1 VTNDCWNR
9 IGIRGD
15 ASCPELARHIHCRN
29 CEVYA
34 AAAQALLDRPRSI
47 TDIAER
53 TRHVAQPK
61 IEDEPGAGSVLIFR
75 IGVEWL
81 ALPTEVVQE
90 VIDVRSVHSL
100 PHRRGGAVLGVTNV
114 RGELVVTISLS
125 HLLGLGTGTA
135 PAETRGRLAH
145 KRFLVMRREEIRAV
159 CPADEVHGI
168 HRFNPSAVKDAPATV
183 ARSAGRFTHGVLEWL
198 GHTVGMV
205 DARLLFDGVE
215 RSLA

>member
-1 VTNDCWNR
+1 MTNDCWNR

-15 ASCPELARHIHCRN
+15 ASCPELTRHIHCRN

-34 AAAQALLDRPRSI
+34 SAAQALLDRPRSI

-61 IEDEPGAGSVLIFR
+61 LENERGAGSVLIFR
-75 IGVEWL
+75 IGAEWL

-90 VIDVRSVHSL
+90 VVDIRPVHSL
-100 PHRRGGAVLGVTNV
+100 PHRRGGALIGVTNV
-114 RGELVVTISLS
+114 RGDLVVTVSLS
-125 HLLGLGTGTA
+125 HLLGLGKG
-135 PAETRGRLAH
+135 PDHVETRGRLAH
-145 KRFLVMRREEIRAV
+145 KRFVVLRRDDIRAV

-183 ARSAGRFTHGVLEWL
+183 ARSAGRHTNGVLEWL
-198 GHTVGMV
+198 GHTVGMI
-205 DARLLFDGVE
+205 DARLLFEGVE

>member
-34 AAAQALLDRPRSI
+34 SAAQALLDRPRSI

-53 TRHVAQPK
+53 TKHVAQPK
-61 IEDEPGAGSVLIFR
+61 VSEERAAGSALIFR
-75 IGVEWL
+75 IGAEWL

-90 VIDVRSVHSL
+90 VVDVRTVHSL
-100 PHRRGGAVLGVTNV
+100 PHRRNGVLLGVTNV
-114 RGELVVTISLS
+114 RGELVVAVSLS
-125 HLLGLGTGTA
+125 HLLGLGPGSA
-135 PAETRGRLAH
+135 QAETRGRLAH
-145 KRFLVMRREEIRAV
+145 QRFLVVRRDEIRAV
-159 CPADEVHGI
+159 CVADEVHGI

-198 GHTVGMV
+198 GHTVGMI
-205 DARLLFDGVE
+205 DARLLFEGVE